1 MNHSNSGLAH
11 GTNGSPQLT
20 TENSEA
26 ERIAHNNEADI
37 AEQWTLKEELKRNNV
52 KFNPAD
58 VLFVTRDKTGQIVWL
73 ETGNSMA
80 GLKHI
85 LDGNGKTPGH
95 AADFERA
102 FGVKRDDLP
111 AYLKTV
117 IANGKIVSDNIVK
130 VGARDG
136 YERVYYY
143 EGKHVVVTAIGM
155 NGFIVSAYPKRIK
168 EEPNADN

>member
-1 MNHSNSGLAH
+1 MNHSDSGLAH

-26 ERIAHNNEADI
+26 ERVAQDNEADVVQSVLI
-37 AEQWTLKEELKRNNV
+37 EELEQSNV
-52 KFNPAD
+52 KFTLKD
-58 VLFVTRDKTGQIVWL
+58 IVFVTRDKTGQIVWL

-117 IANGKIVSDNIVK
+117 IAHGKIVSDNIVK

-168 EEPNADN
+168 EEPNANN

>member
-1 MNHSNSGLAH
+1 MNHSDSGLAH

-20 TENSEA
+20 TENSVA
-26 ERIAHNNEADI
+26 QDNEADVAQSVLI
-37 AEQWTLKEELKRNNV
+37 EELEQSNV
-52 KFNPAD
+52 KFTLKD
-58 VLFVTRDKTGQIVWL
+58 IVFVTRDKTGQIVWL

-85 LDGNGKTPGH
+85 LDGNGKTPGY

-117 IANGKIVSDNIVK
+117 ITHGKIVSDNIVK

-168 EEPNADN
+168 EEPNANN

>member
-1 MNHSNSGLAH
+1 MNHSDSGLAH

-26 ERIAHNNEADI
+26 ERVAQDNEADVAQSVLI
-37 AEQWTLKEELKRNNV
+37 EELEQSNV
-52 KFNPAD
+52 KFTLKD
-58 VLFVTRDKTGQIVWL
+58 IVFVTRDKTGQIVWL

-117 IANGKIVSDNIVK
+117 IAHGEIVSDKTVK

-168 EEPNADN
+168 EEPNANN